1 MLVSG
6 RHALR
11 TAVYSIY
18 YLHMP
23 PAASSPTRASSPR
36 IQAKAKAKDGAAG
49 KPAKAPKAKASA
61 GSTPKKKTVL
71 PDI

>member
-1 MLVSG
+1 
-6 RHALR
+6 
-11 TAVYSIY
+11 
-18 YLHMP
+18 MP